1 MLRIADEPG
10 LMTGGQLQDILKDM
24 PEWRREK
31 VLRIKNPSQQRESAM
46 AYKLLQEMLSEHYG
60 IREPLAFDIGEHGK
74 PSLAGHEDIHFNLS
88 HCRRAVACVVD
99 SHPVGVDIECLGRY
113 KRPVAEHTMSE
124 KELSEIAEGDAD
136 LVFTVLWTKKEALM
150 KLIGTGISDD
160 KKTILDTYDGKVVF
174 DTIVCRQAGYVCTHA
189 HWL

>member
-1 MLRIADEPG
+1 M
-10 LMTGGQLQDILKDM
+10 
-24 PEWRREK
+24 
-31 VLRIKNPSQQRESAM
+31 
-46 AYKLLQEMLSEHYG
+46 
-60 IREPLAFDIGEHGK
+60 
-74 PSLAGHEDIHFNLS
+74 
-88 HCRRAVACVVD
+88 
-99 SHPVGVDIECLGRY
+99 GVDIECLGRY

-160 KKTILDTYDGKVVF
+160 MKTILDTYDGQVVF
-174 DTIVCRQAGYVCTHA
+174 DTIVCRQVGYVCTHA

>member
-31 VLRIKNPSQQRESAM
+31 VLRIKNP
-46 AYKLLQEMLSEHYG
+46 
-60 IREPLAFDIGEHGK
+60 GEHGK

-99 SHPVGVDIECLGRY
+99 TRPVGVDIECLGRY

-160 KKTILDTYDGKVVF
+160 MKTILDRYDGQVVF
-174 DTIVCRQAGYVCTHA
+174 DTIVCRQVGYVCTHA